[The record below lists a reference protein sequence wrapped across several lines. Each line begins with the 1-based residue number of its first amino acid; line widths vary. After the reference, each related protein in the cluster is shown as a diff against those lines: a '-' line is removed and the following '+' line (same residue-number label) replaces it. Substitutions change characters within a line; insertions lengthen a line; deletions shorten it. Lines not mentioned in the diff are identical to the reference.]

1 MHAKWTGFKYIYIYI
16 YIYGIYRGIS
26 ENLVKISF
34 NLISFF
40 LILPNFGR
48 MKIWGF
54 EGIGKN

>member
-1 MHAKWTGFKYIYIYI
+1 MRAKWTGFKYIYI

-40 LILPNFGR
+40 LIASKFWENENLRF
-48 MKIWGF
+48 
-54 EGIGKN
+54 